1 MVVLIVLGYG
11 TNLQIIGLVII
22 LTRILLFHG
31 AGEAGGCGDVDGH
44 AGALVNLLNS
54 SFRSTREDAT
64 EEIIGFLIAVAS
76 LSGLTEVGVDSL
88 AGAVGVLAELEALVL
103 VALGAQVVVGVLG
116 RDRVVVALL
125 LLERH
130 LFLFEISNYN
140 SFLF

>member
-22 LTRILLFHG
+22 LTRILLFCG
-31 AGEAGGCGDVDGH
+31 AGEAGGGGDVDGH
-44 AGALVNLLNS
+44 AWALVNLLNS

>member
-22 LTRILLFHG
+22 LTRILLFYG
-31 AGEAGGCGDVDGH
+31 AGEAGGGGDVDGH
-44 AGALVNLLNS
+44 AWALVNLLNS

>member
-22 LTRILLFHG
+22 LTRILLFCG
-31 AGEAGGCGDVDGH
+31 AGEASGGGDVDGH
-44 AGALVNLLNS
+44 AWALVNLLNS